1 MGRIV
6 DYNKG
11 NQKVIPFI
19 VFQSKFQM
27 YQVIIFVFVFMSLFI
42 ISDIFSLYDNALNN
56 ALSKKCNSAIICL

>member
-1 MGRIV
+1 MGRVV

-11 NQKVIPFI
+11 NQNVIPYI

-42 ISDIFSLYDNALNN
+42 ISDIFSLYDNALN
-56 ALSKKCNSAIICL
+56 KKCNSTIICL